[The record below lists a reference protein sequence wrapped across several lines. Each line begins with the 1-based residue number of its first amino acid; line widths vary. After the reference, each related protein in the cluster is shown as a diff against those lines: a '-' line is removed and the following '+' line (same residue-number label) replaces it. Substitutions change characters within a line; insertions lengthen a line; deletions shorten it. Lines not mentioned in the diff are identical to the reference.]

1 MGSHVD
7 VVPALGVVA
16 LQFPFS
22 GAEAVVATF
31 AVVQLEQ
38 LPAALGAI
46 FAVQRVPDIEAVG
59 AGILRKFDPR
69 EGGET
74 GGEVDGADH
83 FA

>member
-1 MGSHVD
+1 M
-7 VVPALGVVA
+7 A

-22 GAEAVVATF
+22 GEEAVVATF
-31 AVVQLEQ
+31 AVVLLDEM
-38 LPAALGAI
+38 PAALCVF
-46 FAVQRVPDIEAVG
+46 FAEQRVHDIEAVG

-74 GGEVDGADH
+74 GGEIDGADH